1 MRKSNLLTIPE
12 VRELLTQIA
21 NELDDDATLHG
32 APWAAHAADGVRACV
47 SQMYRRSST
56 RTRTKSV
63 PVTPQVKAQIMSLH
77 TTNPDLSL
85 QEIADMV
92 GVNMG
97 RVSETLSGFR

>member
-1 MRKSNLLTIPE
+1 MSNLYTIPE
-12 VRELLTQIA
+12 VRELLTHIA
-21 NELDDDATLHG
+21 GELEDDATLHG
-32 APWAAHAADGVRACV
+32 APWATYAADSIRACILH
-47 SQMYRRSST
+47 MYRRSST
-56 RTRTKSV
+56 RTRVKSV